1 MMNTNIQ
8 KEHYEQVRVHLPDRD
23 SIRIDKYICENEAL
37 FKRSQLFLRGTVF
50 YCNGRM
56 VKPSKKVFDGDT
68 VEIQFNDLPITE
80 VHPEEIPLN
89 IIFENASVLVLNKQQ
104 GVVVHPGAGNY
115 HNTLIQGVLFRYSQ
129 MRKAFPDNNL
139 RPGIVHRLD
148 KDTSGIIVIAKDTD
162 TLEYISSQFKK
173 RKVEKYYIAIVKGE
187 LPSGKKGRVQ
197 TCIARDPSNRKKFKN
212 FHTTSQKGKF
222 ADTEY
227 FVLKKYQGYSLLR
240 IKLNTGRTHQIRL
253 HMKHIGHPI
262 LGDIVYGNTD
272 KRFNESTLMLHALSI
287 RFKLP
292 ESRGMSKFTAEMPER
307 FKKIL
312 HCL

>member
-1 MMNTNIQ
+1 MNTNMQ
-8 KEHYEQVRVHLPDRD
+8 KEHYENISVCLPDRD

-37 FKRSQLFLRGTVF
+37 FKRSQLSLRAAVF
-50 YCNGRM
+50 YCNGRI
-56 VKPSKKVFDGDT
+56 VKASKKVSDGDI
-68 VEIQFNDLPITE
+68 VEILYNDLPVTE
-80 VHPEEIPLN
+80 VHPEKISLN
-89 IIFENASVLVLNKQQ
+89 IIFENSSVLVLNKQQ

-115 HNTLIQGVLFRYSQ
+115 HNTLIQGVLFRYAQ
-129 MRKAFPDNNL
+129 MRKAFSENNL

-148 KDTSGIIVIAKDTD
+148 KDTSGIIVIAKDTE
-162 TLEYISSQFKK
+162 TLENISSQFKN
-173 RKVEKYYIAIVKGE
+173 RKVEKYYITIVKGN

-212 FHTTSQKGKF
+212 FHTDSQKGKF

-227 FVLKKYQGYSLLR
+227 FVLKQYQGYSLLR

-253 HMKHIGHPI
+253 HMKYIGHPI
-262 LGDIVYGNTD
+262 LGDTVYGNTD

-287 RFKLP
+287 RFTLP
-292 ESRGMSKFTAEMPER
+292 ESKKMTKFTAEMPER